1 MSEYIHEIVLQ
12 EFIVENISALNLNI
26 QYKNISRMK
35 LVKARI
41 NQDGTFWDLEGLLEN
56 GIWIPIEVEWITH
69 NFYAHKHHLDQN
81 YHRFLN
87 KYGILLV
94 LRRSKETPQIQQ
106 LSILDNQTEAQFK
119 QRFKKWFKSKSNEYI
134 DKTLESFSVGSFKRD
149 LPRIILYPLS
159 QFASCN
165 YFSDGTLYRKTPTS
179 PAVIGFKETGYVN
192 NSFIRD
198 LRENDIC
205 LFVAS
210 DGTRCKRA
218 QFIEKIRK
226 QELPLSRICGYKIK
240 RKILQKQDNTCDLD
254 IFYWPDEIKSQKLIY
269 PHFCLLDDS
278 PFMEKTNL
286 QFPFIQSYSEDTWK
300 AFRSCIQYGEY
311 REISPLEFALF
322 ISNL

>member
-106 LSILDNQTEAQFK
+106 LSILDNQ
-119 QRFKKWFKSKSNEYI
+119 
-134 DKTLESFSVGSFKRD
+134 
-149 LPRIILYPLS
+149 
-159 QFASCN
+159 
-165 YFSDGTLYRKTPTS
+165 YRS
-179 PAVIGFKETGYVN
+179 AVQATV
-192 NSFIRD
+192 
-198 LRENDIC
+198 
-205 LFVAS
+205 
-210 DGTRCKRA
+210 
-218 QFIEKIRK
+218 
-226 QELPLSRICGYKIK
+226 
-240 RKILQKQDNTCDLD
+240 
-254 IFYWPDEIKSQKLIY
+254 
-269 PHFCLLDDS
+269 
-278 PFMEKTNL
+278 
-286 QFPFIQSYSEDTWK
+286 
-300 AFRSCIQYGEY
+300 
-311 REISPLEFALF
+311 
-322 ISNL
+322 